1 MGYVRTDDEIQ
12 NVLDQRVMYQRDRR
26 GRMRP
31 TIDPGD
37 TIDRGATVELIAAA
51 VGIAAAIIGILGI
64 APLALAATATIAV
77 SFALLAQG
85 TTIAARWQRASHI
98 PGTERSE
105 AVGIGTEVFG
115 GLAGVTLGVL
125 ALVDVAPYQLLPAAS
140 IALGS
145 ALLLGGPAQPE
156 IEGGRVSR
164 RAART
169 SGGVMVMAGV
179 AAIALGVLPFLAG
192 GPVFLLASV
201 SMLCTGAALV
211 LAGDF
216 LGKRLAAR
224 FA

>member
-1 MGYVRTDDEIQ
+1 MGYVRTEDEIQ
-12 NVLDQRVMYQRDRR
+12 NVLDQRVMFQRDRR
-26 GRMRP
+26 GRMHP
-31 TIDPGD
+31 VTDETTDHGSTI
-37 TIDRGATVELIAAA
+37 ELVAAS
-51 VGIAAAIIGILGI
+51 VGITVAVIAIIGI
-64 APLALAATATIAV
+64 APMELAAVATIAV

-85 TTIAARWQRASHI
+85 SMIAARWQQASHI
-98 PGTERSE
+98 PGTERAE

-125 ALVDVAPYQLLPAAS
+125 ALVEIAPYQLLPAAS
-140 IALGS
+140 IVLGG

-164 RAART
+164 RATRT

-179 AAIALGVLPFLAG
+179 AAIALGVMPFLAG
-192 GPVFLLASV
+192 GPVFLLTSV
-201 SMLCTGAALV
+201 SMLCTGVALV